1 MKRWPTKPLR
11 EVGQL
16 DRGRSRHRPRDE
28 PKLYGGSYPF
38 IQTGDVSN
46 ANGRIT
52 SYSQTYS
59 ELGLAQ
65 SRMWP
70 AGTLCITI
78 AANIGKTGVLTFPA
92 CFPDSIVGFIPGDQ
106 VRTDFVRYWF
116 LTVQSRLEEQAPQ
129 AAQKNINLRIVGDLS
144 VPLPPMAEQERIL
157 KLLDEA
163 DELRKLRAEA
173 DRRTAAL
180 IPALF
185 HEMFGQHIAGPPVA
199 ISTAHLKA
207 PREWRWAKLTEVAC
221 LATGHT
227 PSRRHPEWWGGDVPW
242 ISLTDI
248 RELDG
253 TIATQTSECVNE
265 EGITNSSSVKLPKGT
280 VCFSRTASVG
290 FVTVMGREMATS
302 QDFVNWV
309 CGPELDPI
317 FLMGA
322 LLQAREH
329 LRSLAS
335 GSTHKTIYFPTV
347 EQFATILPPLSL
359 QKEFAARVAEIRAL
373 RAEQSASHHRLDDLF
388 KSLLH
393 RAFNGEL

>member
-1 MKRWPTKPLR
+1 MARPRGGLELFPRAIQAIYDEELEPLHGPIQNRYCRRREPRRPGGNPWRRAEARKRNNPAQQRTARTIRRKEMKRWPTKPLR

-28 PKLYGGSYPF
+28 AKLYGGSYLF
-38 IQTGDVSN
+38 IQTSDVSN

-207 PREWRWAKLTEVAC
+207 PREWRWAKLTEGAC
-221 LATGHT
+221 LPTGHQ
-227 PSRRHPEWWGGDVPW
+227 PNPRHP
-242 ISLTDI
+242 
-248 RELDG
+248 
-253 TIATQTSECVNE
+253 
-265 EGITNSSSVKLPKGT
+265 
-280 VCFSRTASVG
+280 
-290 FVTVMGREMATS
+290 
-302 QDFVNWV
+302 
-309 CGPELDPI
+309 
-317 FLMGA
+317 
-322 LLQAREH
+322 
-329 LRSLAS
+329 
-335 GSTHKTIYFPTV
+335 
-347 EQFATILPPLSL
+347 
-359 QKEFAARVAEIRAL
+359 
-373 RAEQSASHHRLDDLF
+373 
-388 KSLLH
+388 
-393 RAFNGEL
+393 